1 MPSLRPAVPSDIDAF
16 YAICLATGDAGAD
29 ASHLYADGRLIGHIY
44 SAPYLRLAPDLAII
58 IEDEEGVAGYAVGVS
73 DTRAW
78 EDQLERDWWPSLRE
92 EHPDPLGP
100 MSEWTADEQRCGTI
114 HRPWRVPDELVRTYP
129 AHLHLNLLPR
139 MQGRGAG
146 KALLRAWL
154 HRAEKA
160 GVTGVHVGVGP
171 INERAMRFWTHNG
184 FLPADGVEVS
194 ARTAWLG
201 LVLREN
207 QSG

>member
-1 MPSLRPAVPSDIDAF
+1 MPSLRPAVPSDLDAL
-16 YAICLATGDAGAD
+16 YAICLATGDAGGD

-73 DTRAW
+73 DTHAW
-78 EDQLERDWWPSLRE
+78 ENQLERDWWPSLRKE
-92 EHPDPLGP
+92 YPDPLRP
-100 MSEWTADEQRCGTI
+100 MSEWTADEQRCATI
-114 HRPWRVPDELVRTYP
+114 HRPWRVPNELIGVYP
-129 AHLHLNLLPR
+129 AHLHLNLMPR
-139 MQGRGAG
+139 MQGQGAG
-146 KALLRAWL
+146 RSLFRAWL

-171 INERAMRFWTHNG
+171 ANARAVRFWTSSG
-184 FLPADGVEVS
+184 FVPAEGVAMS
-194 ARTAWLG
+194 ARTVWLG
-201 LVLREN
+201 RVRRED